1 MFTQFVEQTHA
12 CLLYGAAYQPK
23 GGNMKL
29 RVLFISMFLFVL
41 PAVYAANKIPQF
53 NNYPVEEIYTGKNHP
68 LVMDSFGKSF
78 RTRLRDAIEHE
89 KPDFAG
95 HFIVVKWGCGS
106 GGCNSGA
113 VIDAK
118 TGKAYVFPV
127 ALSSVFPLK
136 PEFEKEDGQ
145 EHLYKLNS
153 RLMVFAGN
161 LEGAK
166 QGDGDDTVEFY
177 EFKNDKFVFI
187 RSIPYNHKGK
197 E

>member
-1 MFTQFVEQTHA
+1 MGQSIN
-12 CLLYGAAYQPK
+12 LK
-23 GGNMKL
+23 GGNMKHWI
-29 RVLFISMFLFVL
+29 LFISVFLFVI
-41 PAVYAANKIPQF
+41 PTVYAGNKIPQF
-53 NNYPVEEIYTGKNHP
+53 KNYPVDEIYTGKSHP

-78 RTRLRDAIEHE
+78 RTRRRDAIEHG

-95 HFIVVKWGCGS
+95 HFIVVKWGCGT

-136 PEFEKEDGQ
+136 PEFENEDGQ
-145 EHLYKLNS
+145 EHLYKINS

-161 LEGAK
+161 LEGSK
-166 QGDGDDTVEFY
+166 QGNGDDTVEFY
-177 EFKNDKFVFI
+177 EFKNDKFVFL
-187 RSIPYNHKGK
+187 RSIPYNHKGN

>member
-1 MFTQFVEQTHA
+1 
-12 CLLYGAAYQPK
+12 
-23 GGNMKL
+23 
-29 RVLFISMFLFVL
+29 
-41 PAVYAANKIPQF
+41 
-53 NNYPVEEIYTGKNHP
+53 
-68 LVMDSFGKSF
+68 MDSFGKSF

-127 ALSSVFPLK
+127 ALSSVFPLR